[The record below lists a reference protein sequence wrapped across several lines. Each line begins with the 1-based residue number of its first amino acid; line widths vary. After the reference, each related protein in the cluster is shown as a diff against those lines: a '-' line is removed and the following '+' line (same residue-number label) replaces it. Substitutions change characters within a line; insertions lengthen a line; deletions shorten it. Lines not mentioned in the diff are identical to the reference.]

1 MSFTS
6 INILNKDHNFK
17 YIIEYIDNKEYINN
31 IYSYNINGEN
41 IDFYGDDGGWR
52 KNNSILES
60 VENAGVRDYI
70 PEKINLSSVNLYF
83 PEYSLEKYER
93 GVKYVLTV
101 NTWIN
106 NNIIYLGTYLL
117 DRSNSDAVDTVKT
130 FYNNKYYEVI
140 NVKFIDP
147 WFLNYSDDWKDWRVN
162 ICDSKTYGENHEL
175 NNNGSIINFTLHP
188 VLKID
193 DEYVLSDNYTGGQ
206 NSINLIDNNINNL
219 KYRICTEYT
228 KYGICFD
235 GNVQFNKA
243 YKQDINGLKE
253 YLSETYGIED
263 FTTTFEFYIQDNV
276 NLYDYFVIE
285 DQNIRCRLNKKDIN
299 HSQTDTL
306 KYTSWDEYVDGM
318 YINSTFNII
327 DNNGDVLMTIMSNDI
342 PITQEVYK
350 YFIFSGYNDNLGLL
364 KLNLID
370 MNVYEVNTVNKI
382 VKNIIQLDRPKDYKS
397 NITKPVY
404 YRVRE
409 LSHLVVHPAI
419 TENICLNL
427 DKYKYLVDTFILRI
441 EGVNFVEI
449 SRNSN
454 GVVFKVIGNSLP
466 NTIQS
471 GTYYILNQDNEL
483 VSTGKYTYEI

>member
-41 IDFYGDDGGWR
+41 VDFYSNNIGWR

-60 VENAGVRDYI
+60 VENVGVRDYI

-117 DRSNSDAVDTVKT
+117 DRNNSDAVDTVKI

-147 WFLNYSDDWKDWRVN
+147 WFLNYSDDWKNWRVN

-188 VLKID
+188 VVEVEG
-193 DEYVLSDNYTGGQ
+193 EYLLHDKYTGGQ
-206 NSINLIDNNINNL
+206 NSINIIDNTNNL
-219 KYRICTEYT
+219 RYNIEIDYT

-235 GNVQFNKA
+235 GRVRFNRA
-243 YKQDINGLKE
+243 YDQDFDGLKE
-253 YLSETYGIED
+253 YLYETYGIED
-263 FTTTFEFYIQDNV
+263 FTTNFEFYIQDNTD
-276 NLYDYFVIE
+276 LYDCLVIDE
-285 DQNIRCRLNKKDIN
+285 QDVRCRLKKSDIN
-299 HSQTDTL
+299 HTQEENI
-306 KYTSWDEYVDGM
+306 KYTSWDEYVEGM

-327 DNNGDVLMTIMSNDI
+327 DNNGDVLMTIMSNEI

-350 YFIFSGYNDNLGLL
+350 YFIFSGINDNLGLL

-370 MNVYEVNTVNKI
+370 MNVINVNAVNKI
-382 VKNIIQLDRPKDYKS
+382 EKKIIQLDRPKDYKS

-409 LSHLVVHPAI
+409 LSHLVIHPAV

-427 DKYKYLVDTFILRI
+427 DKYKYLVDTFILKV
-441 EGVNFVEI
+441 EGVNFVET
-449 SRNSN
+449 SRNPN

-466 NTIQS
+466 NMIQS
-471 GTYYILNQDNEL
+471 GTYYILNQDGEL
-483 VSTGKYTYEI
+483 ISTGKYTYEV